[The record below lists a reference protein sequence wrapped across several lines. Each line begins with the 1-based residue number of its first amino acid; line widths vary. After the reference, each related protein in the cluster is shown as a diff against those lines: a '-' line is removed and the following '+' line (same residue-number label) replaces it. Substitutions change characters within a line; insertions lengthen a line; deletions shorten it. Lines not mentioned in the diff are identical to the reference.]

1 MLPLIW
7 WLKPTRRRTCLK
19 GGGQDARPSLESC
32 TVFVR
37 SLKLWNAFELA
48 HAPQMEGLLWWF
60 VRNLQWPPEIYEG
73 LLLEMGH
80 CFLFICLFMDCGYAS
95 FILIIC
101 EFHCLDQVKLHWLT
115 NWHYAL
121 DCRMKFKAPCCE
133 FSESGLLCFNV
144 ISILLSA
151 FQGFTGR
158 HMRTQLFVQNLLKVR
173 RVRVFPFVQ
182 ETHISCSWI
191 ERKDCYETARVEALH
206 LCPIDHGGLQLQA
219 TIDVLCW

>member
-1 MLPLIW
+1 
-7 WLKPTRRRTCLK
+7 
-19 GGGQDARPSLESC
+19 
-32 TVFVR
+32 
-37 SLKLWNAFELA
+37 
-48 HAPQMEGLLWWF
+48 
-60 VRNLQWPPEIYEG
+60 
-73 LLLEMGH
+73 
-80 CFLFICLFMDCGYAS
+80 
-95 FILIIC
+95 
-101 EFHCLDQVKLHWLT
+101 
-115 NWHYAL
+115 
-121 DCRMKFKAPCCE
+121 MKFKAPCCE

-158 HMRTQLFVQNLLKVR
+158 HTRTQLFVQNLLKVR

>member
-1 MLPLIW
+1 MLLTLPLIW
-7 WLKPTRRRTCLK
+7 WLKPTRRRTYLK
-19 GGGQDARPSLESC
+19 GVRQDARPDSSSLESC

-37 SLKLWNAFELA
+37 SLELWIAFELE

-95 FILIIC
+95 FISIIC
-101 EFHCLDQVKLHWLT
+101 EFHCLDQVKLHWLRK
-115 NWHYAL
+115 WHYAL
-121 DCRMKFKAPCCE
+121 DCRMQFKAPCCE
-133 FSESGLLCFNV
+133 FSESGLLGFIV

-151 FQGFTGR
+151 FQGFIGR
-158 HMRTQLFVQNLLKVR
+158 HMRTKVFVQNLLKVR
-173 RVRVFPFVQ
+173 RVRIFQFVQ
-182 ETHISCSWI
+182 ETYVLLI

-206 LCPIDHGGLQLQA
+206 LCPIDHGGL
-219 TIDVLCW
+219 